1 MIEKFDCNILRA
13 SYMQTS
19 GSSLKKMIQNN
30 STPILD
36 LYVRESI
43 QNSLDASKAN
53 VDCINVD
60 IMAREFDAYKFSNY
74 FDGIGDELKKQL
86 SEGKI
91 INTFLA
97 IKDTN
102 TIGLV
107 GREDGSAKSGEKGQ
121 NLGNLVFNIMHAQ
134 TEEGSGGCWGIG
146 KTIFYRMSKTG
157 LVLFYS
163 RIELEDHTFQERMVG
178 ALIEDEQNIN
188 DCLLKN
194 DNYRG
199 ISFYGMNIRNA
210 DGSQLT
216 KVITESS
223 FIKQVLDCF
232 EIKQLDGNDTGTIV
246 IVPFTDFNSLCQDHP
261 SYDELWNDVS
271 WSSNITKYL
280 DISIKRW
287 YFPRLSN
294 IFDMGPKLNANINGK
309 PVAISDLE
317 EPLFYIYEEIFN
329 AIVKYKKN
337 PVEMTY
343 KVGNIMVEK
352 VKRKTSISSELG
364 WLGFIE
370 VSANRMRELGFGA
383 GFLNYNPY
391 IYAGLQEEDYVGDRN
406 LPIVAY
412 MRKPGMIISYNT
424 KGDWA
429 GNGSIS
435 TSKGSYLIA
444 LFVLNSTAIIEKA
457 NISLEEYARGGEKAD
472 HCSWLDHSLKGTL
485 IKGNKRFIKSIC
497 QGISQ
502 ILNSI
507 YNPITNDT
515 NNLSDNVAWQNALSS
530 WLPDGLGK
538 RSSSIVRTTETT
550 TSISNSK
557 KILIAAKNDTKFIKD
572 GIEKS
577 FDIKSKGSF
586 LKQQIILS
594 IHTVDS
600 NISLKDREEKAAMP
614 PVCTITGGVIV
625 FDEFGKNRTLIDE
638 PTALTLDG
646 GSIGDEFA
654 YEFLKTQKGIVYGI
668 SLTYKGED
676 LSARLK
682 LIIRIFDR
690 NYQIAYGCKG

>member
-1 MIEKFDCNILRA
+1 M
-13 SYMQTS
+13 S
-19 GSSLKKMIQNN
+19 
-30 STPILD
+30 
-36 LYVRESI
+36 RE
-43 QNSLDASKAN
+43 
-53 VDCINVD
+53 
-60 IMAREFDAYKFSNY
+60 R
-74 FDGIGDELKKQL
+74 
-86 SEGKI
+86 
-91 INTFLA
+91 
-97 IKDTN
+97 
-102 TIGLV
+102 
-107 GREDGSAKSGEKGQ
+107 
-121 NLGNLVFNIMHAQ
+121 
-134 TEEGSGGCWGIG
+134 
-146 KTIFYRMSKTG
+146 
-157 LVLFYS
+157 
-163 RIELEDHTFQERMVG
+163 
-178 ALIEDEQNIN
+178 
-188 DCLLKN
+188 
-194 DNYRG
+194 
-199 ISFYGMNIRNA
+199 
-210 DGSQLT
+210 
-216 KVITESS
+216 
-223 FIKQVLDCF
+223 
-232 EIKQLDGNDTGTIV
+232 
-246 IVPFTDFNSLCQDHP
+246 
-261 SYDELWNDVS
+261 
-271 WSSNITKYL
+271 
-280 DISIKRW
+280 
-287 YFPRLSN
+287 
-294 IFDMGPKLNANINGK
+294 
-309 PVAISDLE
+309 
-317 EPLFYIYEEIFN
+317 
-329 AIVKYKKN
+329 
-337 PVEMTY
+337 
-343 KVGNIMVEK
+343 
-352 VKRKTSISSELG
+352 
-364 WLGFIE
+364 
-370 VSANRMRELGFGA
+370 GFGA

-485 IKGNKRFIKSIC
+485 IKENKRFIKSIC